1 MTEITR
7 LLAEHQEL
15 FTDASGGLQHLMIP
29 AGVREVIRQRLN
41 RLSESYRQILVI
53 ASLIGREFNLQLLVL
68 LNPRVSEEELL
79 AMLDES
85 LDAHLIDE
93 VSDCGE
99 GYYFSHALIQEV
111 LAGELSGARRVRC
124 HAQIGEAVEQLYAA
138 NLRAHAT
145 ELAHHF
151 ARAQPVLGSEKIVRY
166 FRLAG
171 EEALAASSEPTGSGL
186 APLVEADNLERA
198 FSSEPVPKTGFS
210 TTPVYPSQPPTPLM
224 SLWSEKSTGLRSA
237 GTKKLC

>member
-1 MTEITR
+1 M
-7 LLAEHQEL
+7 
-15 FTDASGGLQHLMIP
+15 
-29 AGVREVIRQRLN
+29 IRQRLN
-41 RLSESYRQILVI
+41 RLSESCRQILVI

-151 ARAQPVLGSEKIVRY
+151 ARAQPVLGSGKIVRY

-171 EEALAASSEPTGSGL
+171 EEALAASSEATGSGL

-210 TTPVYPSQPPTPLM
+210 TTPRLSFTATNTLDELVEREIYWIKVSRNQEVMLNGKARRM
-224 SLWSEKSTGLRSA
+224 SCANAGMTSEN
-237 GTKKLC
+237 CWNIVVW